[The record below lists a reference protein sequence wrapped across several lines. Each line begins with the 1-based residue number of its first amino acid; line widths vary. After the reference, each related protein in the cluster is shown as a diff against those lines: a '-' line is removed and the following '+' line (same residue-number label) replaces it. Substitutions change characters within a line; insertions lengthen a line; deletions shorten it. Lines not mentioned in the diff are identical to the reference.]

1 MATRLFVLWMPVA
14 IYMAGIFYFSS
25 LPGTQLTIELP
36 DKPIHMFLYSFMA
49 LLVVRALSGGLPARI
64 SSAVAGGALVVT
76 VVYGVTDEF
85 HQSFVPGRSAD
96 LQDLYADIAGAA
108 LGVSV
113 CWVWGIISCGSRHSP
128 GASST

>member
-1 MATRLFVLWMPVA
+1 MLWMPVA

-36 DKPIHMFLYSFMA
+36 DKPIHLFLYLFMG

-76 VVYGVTDEF
+76 VGYGVTDEF

-96 LQDLYADIAGAA
+96 LQDLYADMAGAA
-108 LGVSV
+108 LGVSA

>member
-1 MATRLFVLWMPVA
+1 MPVA

-36 DKPIHMFLYSFMA
+36 DKPIHLFLYSFMA

-64 SSAVAGGALVVT
+64 SSTVAGGALVVT

-96 LQDLYADIAGAA
+96 LQDLYADMAGAA
-108 LGVSV
+108 LGVSA

>member
-1 MATRLFVLWMPVA
+1 MPVA
-14 IYMAGIFYFSS
+14 IYMAGIIYFSS
-25 LPGTQLTIELP
+25 LPGAQLTIEFP
-36 DKPIHMFLYSFMA
+36 DKPIHLFLYSFMA

-64 SSAVAGGALVVT
+64 SSTVAGGALVVT

-108 LGVSV
+108 LGVSA

>member
-25 LPGTQLTIELP
+25 LPGAQLTIELP
-36 DKPIHMFLYSFMA
+36 DKPIHLFPYPLMG

-64 SSAVAGGALVVT
+64 SSTVAGSAFVVT
-76 VVYGVTDEF
+76 VSYGVTDEF
-85 HQSFVPGRSAD
+85 HQSFVPGRLAD

-108 LGVSV
+108 LGVAA
-113 CWVWGIISCGSRHSP
+113 CWVWGIISYGSRHSP
-128 GASST
+128 GASSI